1 MYTKETGECRMAVM
15 DRHSMA
21 GRPGFAASE
30 GTDYMEINCV
40 NDPTEL
46 CLYNKVR
53 GKILK
58 TVDAVYQAIASEEDC
73 RDLCQN
79 APFRCHSYD
88 YNDTGDDICRLSH
101 HSALTLTQV
110 EDPFLFIEE
119 ATTYELSS
127 CYNVTIDCHSGDM
140 TANIRTS
147 SLFDGKVY
155 AKGRIYLYMF

>member
-1 MYTKETGECRMAVM
+1 MGETADVISGVE
-15 DRHSMA
+15 S
-21 GRPGFAASE
+21 PSK
-30 GTDYMEINCV
+30 
-40 NDPTEL
+40 L
-46 CLYNKVR
+46 CLYEKVR

-58 TVDAVYQAIASEEDC
+58 TVDAVYQAIASEQDC
-73 RDLCQN
+73 QDLCQN

-127 CYNVTIDCHSGDM
+127 CYNVSIDCHSGDM
-140 TANIRTS
+140 
-147 SLFDGKVY
+147 Y
-155 AKGRIYLYMF
+155 AKGSPVTCMEDIDNSMDFSITMKYTDIECGVK